1 MSSSQITKDMAEEE
15 ITKSIGKLNNQIKTE
30 SNTQDNVVFTDNAIS
45 KFLELRSKE
54 EKQDYNLRLQV
65 IPGGCAGFRYDF
77 SFDKDINK
85 NDSIIEKNNLK
96 IAIDQESLNFVKGSK
111 IDYMET
117 LQETGFKISNPNAQ
131 STCGCGH
138 SFG

>member
-1 MSSSQITKDMAEEE
+1 MNSSQITKDMPIGE
-15 ITKSIGKLNNQIKTE
+15 I
-30 SNTQDNVVFTDNAIS
+30 VVFTDHAIT
-45 KFLELRSKE
+45 KFLDLRRKE
-54 EKQDYNLRLQV
+54 GKNDYSLRFRV

-77 SFDKDINK
+77 SFDKDTN
-85 NDSIIEKNNLK
+85 NDDTIIEKNNLK
-96 IAIDQESLNFVKGSK
+96 IAIDKESLNFVKGSK
-111 IDYMET
+111 IDYVET